1 MDYILPIV
9 AGIVLISAVLIAA
22 VRRQISTNA
31 DFWFSMGM
39 ILADLGKYER
49 AARCCER
56 AVSIYP
62 IYVHAWNNW
71 GLFLLKLGRD
81 DEALERF
88 EEALTLNPALGEGWY
103 NKGIVLEKLHREGEA
118 KEAFERAEALGVDP

>member
-1 MDYILPIV
+1 MEHILPIV
-9 AGIVLISAVLIAA
+9 AGILLISAVVLVA
-22 VRRQISTNA
+22 VKRKISTNA

-62 IYVHAWNNW
+62 FYVHAWNNW
-71 GLFLLKLGRD
+71 GLALLKLGRH

-103 NKGIVLEKLHREGEA
+103 NRGIVLEKLLREEEA
-118 KEAFERAEALGVDP
+118 QESFDRARTLGVDP